1 MDRLRLLL
9 AAAGIAA
16 LAACAPKAALHDKAY
31 YAAHGE
37 ARAATI
43 AACND
48 NPGGAGGAPDCAN
61 AAAAEADAQTA
72 HFYDAT
78 RPASRPASRVADP
91 GHL

>member
-1 MDRLRLLL
+1 MGRLRLLL
-9 AAAGIAA
+9 AAGGLAA
-16 LAACAPKAALHDKAY
+16 LAACGPKAALHDKAY

-61 AAAAEADAQTA
+61 AAAEADAHTA

-78 RPASRPASRVADP
+78 RPPSGPASRVVDP